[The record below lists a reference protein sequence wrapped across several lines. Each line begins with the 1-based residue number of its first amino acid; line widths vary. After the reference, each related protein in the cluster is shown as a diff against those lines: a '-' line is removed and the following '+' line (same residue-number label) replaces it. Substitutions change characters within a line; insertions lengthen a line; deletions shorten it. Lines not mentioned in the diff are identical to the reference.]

1 MRQKVELYGRFK
13 SHYSSTLDLQQ
24 ENQNDTNGL
33 NQTQMLWCDLKQT
46 VQAGNPQYWI
56 AVIAYK
62 SGTTFSTQAQVC
74 FFP

>member
-1 MRQKVELYGRFK
+1 MIIKHTMMISRTFGKIFCRLMRQKVELYGRFK

-46 VQAGNPQYWI
+46 VQAGNP
-56 AVIAYK
+56 
-62 SGTTFSTQAQVC
+62 
-74 FFP
+74 

>member
-1 MRQKVELYGRFK
+1 MMISRTFGKIFCRLMTQKVELYGRFK

-46 VQAGNPQYWI
+46 VQAGNP
-56 AVIAYK
+56 
-62 SGTTFSTQAQVC
+62 
-74 FFP
+74 